1 MDAKVADEVKK
12 HFSTAEGTISLT
24 GGAKKWIC
32 IPCKKTITGSA
43 TKLRAHLL
51 TIYKS
56 SLPRC
61 CSCSAGPQFINSG
74 CRSGTCSPTSEGPG
88 PRSGSGQVQVQTTMH
103 LIFYICRPT
112 KRQDMLHSKSESDI
126 QNSMLLCLNH
136 GH

>member
-88 PRSGSGQVQVQTTMH
+88 ARSGSGQVQVQTTMYRTM
-103 LIFYICRPT
+103 FR
-112 KRQDMLHSKSESDI
+112 SESFP
-126 QNSMLLCLNH
+126 S
-136 GH
+136 